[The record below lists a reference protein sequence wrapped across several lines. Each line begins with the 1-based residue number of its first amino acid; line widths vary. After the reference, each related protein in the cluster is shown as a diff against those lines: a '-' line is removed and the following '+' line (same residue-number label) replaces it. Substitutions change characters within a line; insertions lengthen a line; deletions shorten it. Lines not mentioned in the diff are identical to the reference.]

1 MQRKEAVKQS
11 LPPTTLIELMASDP
25 SSIRSGTDHL
35 IAYIQ
40 RNASYEVQ
48 KAWAI
53 SVMGT
58 AMSTWAN
65 GIMEAAKYAAECTGF
80 SVETI
85 RRWAT
90 SFFLTE
96 YWAEP
101 DSTTDD
107 VLTEELASER
117 GHSPTYLSSL
127 IHNEEFKFEAR
138 TYMRMHACRKGEP
151 NVTLAMFA
159 KWVQEN
165 YGVTI
170 KEEVARRWL
179 GALGF
184 ERIHHQK
191 GVYFDRHDREDVVK
205 YRNEFL
211 EKMVELDRKSLT
223 CDGTTPQLDRG
234 EKPFIRVVHDEST
247 YHANSDQT
255 YFWGDKETNVLHQ
268 KSLGASIMVS
278 DFIEEVNGFL

>member
-1 MQRKEAVKQS
+1 MLKRYSPAAIFPIPALQCTLLQCNVDVTEHSVQDCDTASQSTGSCKNQATGGQKATRKRGIAAVLEDSTNLVCDGYRRSQRQARNELQALKTTYAPRGNPSKGARSRMQSKEAVKQS

-40 RNASYEVQ
+40 RNTSYEVQ

-107 VLTEELASER
+107 VLTEELASEH

-127 IHNEEFKFEAR
+127 IHNEEFKFAAR
-138 TYMRMHACRKGEP
+138 TYMCMHACRKGEP
-151 NVTLAMFA
+151 NVTLATFA

-170 KEEVARRWL
+170 KEEVA
-179 GALGF
+179 
-184 ERIHHQK
+184 
-191 GVYFDRHDREDVVK
+191 
-205 YRNEFL
+205 
-211 EKMVELDRKSLT
+211 
-223 CDGTTPQLDRG
+223 
-234 EKPFIRVVHDEST
+234 
-247 YHANSDQT
+247 
-255 YFWGDKETNVLHQ
+255 
-268 KSLGASIMVS
+268 
-278 DFIEEVNGFL
+278 